1 MTISLALDFGVSR
14 RAPRRTLPGILGI
27 EAGKS
32 ADVAFAQ
39 LRPQCRGGLPPGVLR
54 RVGEYIEA
62 HLGDN
67 VSLQVLAGS
76 AGLSMSHFARAF
88 KRSEGVSP
96 HDYLVRRRVQRALE
110 LLAETDLPLSAIA
123 HTSGFPDQSHFT
135 RRFRRHF
142 GEAIDDKVM
151 QEFIP
156 WRELRL
162 DHHSR

>member
-14 RAPRRTLPGILGI
+14 RALRRTLPGILGI

-88 KRSEGVSP
+88 KQSEGVSP

-123 HTSGFPDQSHFT
+123 HNLRIPGPKSFHAPVPAA
-135 RRFRRHF
+135 FRRSNRRQ
-142 GEAIDDKVM
+142 GDARV
-151 QEFIP
+151 
-156 WRELRL
+156 R
-162 DHHSR
+162 SVA

>member
-123 HTSGFPDQSHFT
+123 HNLRIPGPKSFHAPVPAA
-135 RRFRRHF
+135 FRRSNRRQ
-142 GEAIDDKVM
+142 GDARV
-151 QEFIP
+151 
-156 WRELRL
+156 
-162 DHHSR
+162 HSVA